1 VVVKEQETSED
12 TAVAD
17 QVLDQAGMSTYTVV
31 EEQVI
36 VYTVVDLVAL
46 AILVVVALEFMQ
58 NLQIPLLMRGGP
70 LQVQADQAVPW
81 LGIEVQPARLAL

>member
-17 QVLDQAGMSTYTVV
+17 QVLGQAEMSTYTVV

-36 VYTVVDLVAL
+36 VYTVVDLAAL

-70 LQVQADQAVPW
+70 LQVQADQVVLR